1 MEDLN
6 YLLRREQEELL
17 RTRIAHS
24 PAASR
29 VHRRLA
35 LEYAARIRH
44 HPHPYRSER
53 PDGSTAFNPFPFNI
67 EGGAA

>member
-6 YLLRREQEELL
+6 YLLKREQEELL
-17 RTRIAHS
+17 RWQNAHS

-29 VHRRLA
+29 AHRRLA
-35 LEYAARIRH
+35 DNYGRRIRE

-53 PDGSTAFNPFPFNI
+53 SDGSATFAFSLSA
-67 EGGAA
+67 ERRV

>member
-6 YLLRREQEELL
+6 YLLKREQEELL
-17 RTRIAHS
+17 RSQSALC
-24 PAASR
+24 PEASW

-35 LEYAARIRH
+35 DGYNRRIRE

-53 PDGSTAFNPFPFNI
+53 SDGSASFTLPAFT
-67 EGGAA
+67 ETRA